1 MMTLIVVNRS
11 LRRSSGLAILLAVTV
26 AAATSAGPAP
36 GDDRPPQPFAPDWAS
51 LEGGEVFARK
61 GCGACHHVRGTGIP
75 GSTDLARI
83 PAATGFFSLS
93 AAMWNHVPQMSARMR
108 EMGVERPRLSPRE
121 LGALLAFLFTAQY
134 FDRPGDAAIGERL
147 FSTKRCVRCHAVGGA
162 GGQEGPALDAV
173 GRANAPILVASA
185 MWNHGPRMAEMMRG
199 GGVPYPVFAEQELGH
214 VAAYLIAAAR
224 GEATAR
230 DRIAPG
236 SPDRGERLLAEK
248 GCTRCHT
255 SGKGLARRAPALEAL
270 SRRGSLTDFAGR
282 MWNHAP
288 RMWETMRREGMTP
301 PRLSGQDMADI
312 VAHLFTRHYFD
323 TARGDPARGHRVVE
337 RKGCLE
343 CHSLHGRGGKVGPD
357 LATSNVLASSTGQVA
372 ALWNQG
378 RFMETEARRRGTAW
392 PRLTGQELAD
402 LVAYLAGLGRG
413 GAGHR

>member
-1 MMTLIVVNRS
+1 
-11 LRRSSGLAILLAVTV
+11 
-26 AAATSAGPAP
+26 
-36 GDDRPPQPFAPDWAS
+36 
-51 LEGGEVFARK
+51 
-61 GCGACHHVRGTGIP
+61 
-75 GSTDLARI
+75 
-83 PAATGFFSLS
+83 
-93 AAMWNHVPQMSARMR
+93 MR

-134 FDRPGDAAIGERL
+134 FDRPGDPAIGERL
-147 FSTKRCVRCHAVGGA
+147 FSSKGCVGCHAVGA
-162 GGQEGPALDAV
+162 TGGRRGPTLDTV
-173 GRANAPILVASA
+173 GPVSAPVLVASA
-185 MWNHGPRMAEMMRG
+185 MWNHGPLMAETMRRESLA
-199 GGVPYPVFAEQELGH
+199 YPVFAEGELGH

-224 GEATAR
+224 GQDSAR
-230 DRIAPG
+230 GRLVPG
-236 SPDRGERLLAEK
+236 TPDRGERLLAEK

-255 SGKGLARRAPALEAL
+255 SGKGVARRAPALEAL

-282 MWNHAP
+282 MWNHGP
-288 RMWETMRREGMTP
+288 RMWETMPREGMTP

-323 TARGDPARGHRVVE
+323 PAQGDPGRGHRVVE

-357 LATSNVLASSTGQVA
+357 LATSNVVTSSTGQVA
-372 ALWNQG
+372 ALWNQA
-378 RFMETEARRRGTAW
+378 RFMETEARRRGTPW